1 MNTFKLY
8 RVYYNLCHCTDE
20 DCAILMA
27 HDEESAK
34 AKLYKLFRG
43 DIHILEINVIY
54 KLIVNLICPP
64 KLCGNQF
71 KLARIAYK
79 IWGFLRTVSS
89 VK

>member
-34 AKLYKLFRG
+34 TKLYKLFRG
-43 DIHILEINVIY
+43 DIHILEVNVISDY
-54 KLIVNLICPP
+54 ENNFDAVAINPRAVYYLD
-64 KLCGNQF
+64 
-71 KLARIAYK
+71 
-79 IWGFLRTVSS
+79 
-89 VK
+89 

>member
-34 AKLYKLFRG
+34 AKLHKLFRG
-43 DIHILEINVIY
+43 DIHILEVNVISDY
-54 KLIVNLICPP
+54 
-64 KLCGNQF
+64 
-71 KLARIAYK
+71 
-79 IWGFLRTVSS
+79 
-89 VK
+89 